1 MARTIEVEGVGK
13 RYRLGE
19 GSAAYQTIRESLSSS
34 LRRLARSRDGSAR
47 ELWALDD
54 VSLTVDEGETVG
66 IVGRNGA
73 GKTTLL
79 KVVARITEPT
89 RGVSRTRGR
98 VGALLEVGTGFH
110 PELTGRENVYLNG
123 AVLGM
128 SRAAI
133 RSRFDEI
140 VEFAGVERFLDTPLK
155 RYSSGMYL
163 RLAFAVAAHLEPEI
177 VVVDEVLAVGD
188 AEFQKKCLT
197 KMSSFGRE
205 GRTVVFVSHDLGAV
219 NRLCPRALWLDHGSL
234 LADGPTAG
242 VLKKY
247 LDSAAQRERRV
258 DFGAAEDSPVQPL
271 SLAVAAETQAEVAA
285 LVRGEPLSFRLRF
298 LVRRPVV
305 GFDIAFSLVNAQGA
319 RVFYEVW
326 SDERDGVGLSIEP
339 GQYDAVLTLPPILPP
354 GDYVLGLW
362 IGTHYDTF
370 LEDDVLSFHVAPRP
384 DDREEWTARA
394 RVVQPPVTWTV
405 RALRGDASAARPPVD
420 ET

>member
-1 MARTIEVEGVGK
+1 MARAVEVEGVGK

-19 GSAAYQTIRESLSSS
+19 GSGGYQTIRESVSSS
-34 LRRLARSRDGSAR
+34 FRRVARSRDGSER
-47 ELWALDD
+47 ELWALSD
-54 VSLTVDEGETVG
+54 VSFTIDEGETVG

-89 RGVSRTRGR
+89 RGMSRTRGR

-123 AVLGM
+123 SVLGM

-140 VEFAGVERFLDTPLK
+140 VEFADVERFLDTPLK

-205 GRTVVFVSHDLGAV
+205 GRTVLFVSHDLGAIG
-219 NRLCPRALWLDHGSL
+219 RLCPRAVWLDEGSVM
-234 LADGPTAG
+234 ADGPTPSI
-242 VLKKY
+242 LRRY
-247 LDSAAQRERRV
+247 LDSAAASRHRV
-258 DFGAAEDSPVQPL
+258 DFDPEPEKLVQALSIAVEDEAGRPVEHL
-271 SLAVAAETQAEVAA
+271 L
-285 LVRGEPLSFRLRF
+285 RGEPLSLHLRF
-298 LVRRPVV
+298 LTRRPIA
-305 GFDIAFSLVNAQGA
+305 GFDLAFSLSNRYGA
-319 RVFYEVW
+319 RVFEEAW
-326 SDERDGVGLSIEP
+326 SDTRDGAGVAIDGGE
-339 GQYDAVLTLPPILPP
+339 YDAVLTVPPILPP
-354 GDYVLGLW
+354 GEYVVALW
-362 IGTHYDTF
+362 AGTYYETF
-370 LEDDVLSFHVAPRP
+370 LESDVMRLLVKPRP
-384 DDREEWTARA
+384 DDRQEWIERP
-394 RVVQPPVTWTV
+394 RIVQPRVTWTV
-405 RALRGDASAARPPVD
+405 SGARTGRSIAV
-420 ET
+420 E

>member
-1 MARTIEVEGVGK
+1 MARAVEVEGVGK

-19 GSAAYQTIRESLSSS
+19 GSGGYQTIRESVSSS
-34 LRRLARSRDGSAR
+34 LRRVARSRNGSER
-47 ELWALDD
+47 ELWALND
-54 VSLTVDEGETVG
+54 VSFTIDEGETVG

-89 RGVSRTRGR
+89 RGMSRTRGR

-140 VEFAGVERFLDTPLK
+140 VEFADVERFLDTPLK

-197 KMSSFGRE
+197 KMSSFGEE

-219 NRLCPRALWLDHGSL
+219 GRLCRRALWLDRGSL
-234 LADGPTAG
+234 LADGPTGG
-242 VLKKY
+242 VLKQY
-247 LDSAAQRERRV
+247 LRAAPVRGHRV
-258 DFGAAEDSPVQPL
+258 EFEVDAEEPVQAV
-271 SLAVAAETQAEVAA
+271 SLALADQSGHDVEHVM
-285 LVRGEPLSFRLRF
+285 RGDPVSLRLRF
-298 LVRRPVV
+298 LVRRRVA
-305 GFDIAFSLVNAQGA
+305 GFDIALSLVNAQGD
-319 RVFYEVW
+319 RVLYEVW
-326 SDERDGVGLSIEP
+326 SDTRDGVGISIEP
-339 GQYDAVLTLPPILPP
+339 GEYDALLMIPPLLPA
-354 GDYVLGLW
+354 GEYVVGLW

-370 LEDDVLSFHVAPRP
+370 LEDDVMSVRVAPRP
-384 DDREEWTARA
+384 DDRGEWIE
-394 RVVQPPVTWTV
+394 RVRFVQPPVQWTV
-405 RALRGDASAARPPVD
+405 RAARPEAPTPPPLGD
-420 ET
+420 T